1 MLVLGEFDTFHE
13 KISEAEKA
21 QKAQKKINT
30 KIVLK
35 AHKNI

>member
-13 KISEAEKA
+13 RISQA
-21 QKAQKKINT
+21 QKAQKAHKKINT
-30 KIVLK
+30 KTVLK